1 MKAYSAPP
9 AYNSPEIKLKEQ
21 ISTDTV
27 SYADLRG
34 QAGPNTFIDL
44 LTLLIQLSHFKIS
57 LRDVVSATT
66 VLFSLTSKCCHTI
79 QKFEGTAL
87 FK

>member
-9 AYNSPEIKLKEQ
+9 AYNSPEIKLKGQ

-27 SYADLRG
+27 GYARVRG
-34 QAGPNTFIDL
+34 QAALNTFIDL
-44 LTLLIQLSHFKIS
+44 LSLLIQLSHLKIF
-57 LRDVVSATT
+57 LRYVVSATA